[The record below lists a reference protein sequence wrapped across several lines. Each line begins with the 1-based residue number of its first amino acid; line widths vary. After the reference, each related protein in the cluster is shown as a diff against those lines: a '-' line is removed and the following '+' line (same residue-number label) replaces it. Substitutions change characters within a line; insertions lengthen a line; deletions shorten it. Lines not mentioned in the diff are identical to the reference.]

1 MPGCHDSQQRTEEHQ
16 CCGSCNSQHEAPS
29 TPQITHSEATPDT
42 VTTP

>member
-1 MPGCHDSQQRTEEHQ
+1 MSGRHDSQQRTEEHQ

-29 TPQITHSEATPDT
+29 TRQITDDATPDT